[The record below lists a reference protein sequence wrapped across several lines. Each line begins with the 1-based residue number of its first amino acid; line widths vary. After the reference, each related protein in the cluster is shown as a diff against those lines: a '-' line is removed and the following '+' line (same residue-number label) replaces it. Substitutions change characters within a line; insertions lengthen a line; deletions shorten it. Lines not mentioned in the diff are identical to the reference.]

1 MDLINLNFVFE
12 KHYEAL
18 KENSETREIIINFM
32 LLPAFFSAILVC
44 FGFNI
49 SNGFRSALITSIA
62 IFVGFLINVLILIN
76 TTKDRKNENNN
87 QNNQVAVKREEVI
100 QELFIHTLY
109 SIIIGLISAGL
120 MVLVYVIYKKTKQQ
134 KVLREKNAEIKY
146 QRDQIKEKEKETLV
160 NLKLLGTFNP
170 INAMNAVSLACSQK
184 IDSKKIR

>member
-109 SIIIGLISAGL
+109 SIIIGLILLTILIVIEGGQNVFNNFCIYAHNVHPFICQLITFFASWIVFFL
-120 MVLVYVIYKKTKQQ
+120 FFHFLLTLLLIIKRVYVAFDPDI
-134 KVLREKNAEIKY
+134 EKIA
-146 QRDQIKEKEKETLV
+146 
-160 NLKLLGTFNP
+160 
-170 INAMNAVSLACSQK
+170 SQK
-184 IDSKKIR
+184 T